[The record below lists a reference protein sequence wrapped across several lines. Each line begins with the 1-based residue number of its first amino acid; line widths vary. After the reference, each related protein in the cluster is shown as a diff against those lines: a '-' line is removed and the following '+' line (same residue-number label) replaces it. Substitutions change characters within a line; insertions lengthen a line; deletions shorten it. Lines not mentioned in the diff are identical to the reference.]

1 MRLAVICSRRCSE
14 KRGIRVLQHGNGEW
28 LMDIKYMAAGLL
40 GKLTAGLMRMLR
52 RGGTALPGLIATA
65 IDSDILKK
73 VAPHFTQAVILVTG
87 TNGKTTIAN
96 LLGNIVKT
104 DGSSWLHNHA
114 GSNLERGIVSTLL
127 KSASI
132 SGKPK
137 TDIDFGIF
145 ECDEGALLDVAPQF
159 DHPILLFN
167 NLFRDQLD
175 RYGEV
180 ETVRQNWINLIQTL
194 KNDPTIILNAD
205 DPGVRSLGDY
215 IANRGNVLY
224 FGICDGYTPV
234 QAETDALYYASDFVR
249 CPVCGEELVYSTK
262 FFSHLGDYYCQNCG
276 FTRPAR
282 DICLNNAHGN
292 ELEIRLPDGLAHIK
306 TPLQGLFNAYNV
318 LAATAASLTAGINLH
333 AIKHGVKGFTPV
345 FGRQERVEFRGK
357 TLIISLVKNP
367 AGFTEVL
374 KSLFQDET
382 EITAA
387 FVLNDNIADGM
398 DVSWIWDV
406 ALTPLKNKPAAIIVG
421 GTRAYDMAIRLKY
434 EEVGDSTHFTV
445 CNTPAC
451 VLDSAARQPAPSIHI
466 FLTYTALLGLEHEL
480 SKRGYKKYWEA

>member
-1 MRLAVICSRRCSE
+1 
-14 KRGIRVLQHGNGEW
+14 
-28 LMDIKYMAAGLL
+28 MDVNYMAAVLL
-40 GKLTAGLMRMLR
+40 GKLTAALMRMLQ

-73 VAPHFTQAVILVTG
+73 AAPHFTNAVILVTG
-87 TNGKTTIAN
+87 TNGKTTVAN
-96 LLGNIVKT
+96 LIGNIVKT
-104 DGSSWLHNHA
+104 AGYSWLHNHA

-127 KSASI
+127 KSVPI
-132 SGKPK
+132 SGKPG

-145 ECDEGALLDVAPQF
+145 ECDEGALLNVAPQF

-180 ETVRQNWINLIQTL
+180 EAVRQSWINLIRNL

-205 DPGVRSLGDY
+205 DPGIRSLGDH
-215 IANRGNVLY
+215 IGNRDNVLY
-224 FGICDGYTPV
+224 FGICDGYTPG

-249 CPVCGEELVYSTK
+249 CPVCGEELAYSAK
-262 FFSHLGDYYCQNCG
+262 FFSHLGDYRCGNCG

-282 DICLNNAHGN
+282 DICLNDIHGN
-292 ELEIRLPDGLAHIK
+292 ELEIRLPGGLARIE
-306 TPLQGLFNAYNV
+306 TPLRGLFNAYNV
-318 LAATAASLTAGINLH
+318 LAATAASLTAGVDLH
-333 AIKHGVKGFTPV
+333 AIKHGVKRFTPV

-406 ALTPLKNKPAAIIVG
+406 DLTPLKHKTATVIVG

-434 EEVGDSTHFTV
+434 EEISDPNQFIV
-445 CNTPAC
+445 CGTPAC
-451 VLDSAARQPAPSIHI
+451 VLDSAARQPTPRIYL